1 MLATGTID
9 PVNKTFDITGLEETQ
24 TSIAVINTTVRLS
37 YRSPEGELVQLTK
50 QIQTASD
57 TVGVG
62 DVIQLSQATENGL
75 KGYAQK
81 SIDGTGVAK
90 ALTSVDWTDTSKLT
104 TKYFVDDAG
113 QNRVAVLLPV
123 VMHNV

>member
-24 TSIAVINTTVRLS
+24 TSIAVINTTLRLS

-50 QIQTASD
+50 QIPTASD
-57 TVGVG
+57 TVEVG
-62 DVIQLSQATENGL
+62 DVVQLSQATENGL

-81 SIDGTGVAK
+81 SIDGIGVAK

-123 VMHNV
+123 VMHNN

>member
-24 TSIAVINTTVRLS
+24 TSIAVINTTLRLS

-50 QIQTASD
+50 QIPTASD
-57 TVGVG
+57 TVEVG
-62 DVIQLSQATENGL
+62 DVVQLSQATENGL

-81 SIDGTGVAK
+81 SIDGIGVAK
-90 ALTSVDWTDTSKLT
+90 ALTSVDWSDTSKLT
-104 TKYFVDDAG
+104 TKYFVDDSG

-123 VMHNV
+123 VMI

>member
-24 TSIAVINTTVRLS
+24 TSIAIINTTVRLS

-50 QIQTASD
+50 QIQIAND
-57 TVGVG
+57 DVGVG
-62 DVIQLSQATENGL
+62 DVVQLSEATENGL

-90 ALTSVDWTDTSKLT
+90 ALTSVDWSDTSKLT
-104 TKYFVDDAG
+104 TKYFVDDSG

-123 VMHNV
+123 VMI